1 MSSVL
6 DSRVSAAERLLKERG
21 VTTRLGACCDVC
33 AAEGVPTGAP
43 VVWSVGEPMDVLWV
57 SFTKDGSDVVRAF
70 REAGLR
76 AEWDGVFAV
85 RVYLNY

>member
-33 AAEGVPTGAP
+33 ADLDVPDGTP
-43 VVWSVGEPMDVLWV
+43 VAWSVGDPADVLWV
-57 SFTKDGSDVVRAF
+57 NYTKDGSEVVSAF

-76 AEWDGVFAV
+76 AEWDGAFAV

>member
-21 VTTRLGACCDVC
+21 VATRLGACCDVC
-33 AAEGVPTGAP
+33 AAEGVPTGTP
-43 VVWSVGEPMDVLWV
+43 VAWSVGEPTDVLWV
-57 SFTKDGSDVVRAF
+57 SFTKDGSDVVSAF

-76 AEWDGVFAV
+76 TVWDGVFAV
-85 RVYLNY
+85 GVYLNY